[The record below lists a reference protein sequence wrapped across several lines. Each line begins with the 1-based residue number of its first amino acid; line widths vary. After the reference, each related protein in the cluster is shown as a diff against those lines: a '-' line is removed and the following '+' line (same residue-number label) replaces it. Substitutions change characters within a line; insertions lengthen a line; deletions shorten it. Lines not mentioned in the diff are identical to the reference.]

1 MMNKFSIR
9 LRELRLL
16 FGYSQAALAK
26 KIGVSK
32 SSVNMYERNEREPG
46 IETLEAI
53 ADTFNVDLDYLLG
66 KSDIKNKF
74 PITDIV
80 NTVLDKVQVPVLGS
94 VPAGIPIEAIQD
106 ILDYEEISGELARSG
121 EFIALRIKGDS
132 MEPKFSEGD
141 VVIIRRQEQVEN
153 GEIAIVMINGNDATV
168 KKFYKTDAG
177 VTLIGTNPSF
187 TPLTFTPEQ
196 VETLPVRVIGK
207 VVELRAK
214 F

>member
-1 MMNKFSIR
+1 MMNKFSFR

-16 FGYSQAALAK
+16 HGYSQAALSK

-53 ADTFNVDLDYLLG
+53 ADVFNVDLDYLLG
-66 KSDIKNKF
+66 KSDVKNRY
-74 PITDIV
+74 PITDFI
-80 NTVLDKVQVPVLGS
+80 NNLSPVQIPVLGS

-153 GEIAIVMINGNDATV
+153 GEIAIVMVNGNDATV

>member
-1 MMNKFSIR
+1 MTVSERIRQRRLELGLTVDEVAARLHKNRATIYRYENEDISKLPASI
-9 LRELRLL
+9 LEP
-16 FGYSQAALAK
+16 LAD
-26 KIGVSK
+26 V
-32 SSVNMYERNEREPG
+32 
-46 IETLEAI
+46 L
-53 ADTFNVDLDYLLG
+53 DTTPYYLMG
-66 KSDIKNKF
+66 WEN
-74 PITDIV
+74 PHENV
-80 NTVLDKVQVPVLGS
+80 NTVFDKVQVPVLGS

-106 ILDYEEISGELARSG
+106 ILDYEEISDELARSG

-153 GEIAIVMINGNDATV
+153 GEIAIVMVNGNDATV

-196 VETLPVRVIGK
+196 VESLPVRVIGK

>member
-1 MMNKFSIR
+1 MNKFGLR
-9 LRELRLL
+9 LRELRLING
-16 FGYSQAALAK
+16 FSQAALAK

-46 IETLEAI
+46 FETLEAI

-66 KSDIKNKF
+66 KSDVKNRY
-74 PITDIV
+74 PITDFI
-80 NTVLDKVQVPVLGS
+80 NSLSPVQLPVFGS

-106 ILDYEEISGELARSG
+106 ILDYEEISGELARTG
-121 EFIALRIKGDS
+121 EFLALRIKGES
-132 MEPKFSEGD
+132 MEPRIREGD

-153 GEIAIVMINGNDATV
+153 GEVALIMVNGNDATV

-177 VTLIGTNPSF
+177 VTLIGTNPTF

-196 VETLPVRVIGK
+196 VEQLPVRVIGK

>member
-1 MMNKFSIR
+1 MNR
-9 LRELRLL
+9 MQQLRKEKQISMKEAARLL
-16 FGYSQAALAK
+16 NIPYTTYVGYEKGDREPNSEMLI
-26 KIGVSK
+26 KIASFFSVSVDYLISK
-32 SSVNMYERNEREPG
+32 SDDRAKHSKR
-46 IETLEAI
+46 
-53 ADTFNVDLDYLLG
+53 F
-66 KSDIKNKF
+66 
-74 PITDIV
+74 
-80 NTVLDKVQVPVLGS
+80 VPVLGS

-106 ILDYEEISGELARSG
+106 ILDYEEISAELARSG

-153 GEIAIVMINGNDATV
+153 GEIAIVMVNGNDATV

-196 VETLPVRVIGK
+196 VESLPVRVIGK

>member
-1 MMNKFSIR
+1 MNR
-9 LRELRLL
+9 MQQLRKEKQISMKEAARLL
-16 FGYSQAALAK
+16 NIPYTTYVGYEKGDREPNSEMLI
-26 KIGVSK
+26 KIASFFSVSVDYLISK
-32 SSVNMYERNEREPG
+32 SDDRAKHSKR
-46 IETLEAI
+46 I
-53 ADTFNVDLDYLLG
+53 
-66 KSDIKNKF
+66 
-74 PITDIV
+74 
-80 NTVLDKVQVPVLGS
+80 VPVLGS

-106 ILDYEEISGELARSG
+106 VLDYEEISGELARSG

-153 GEIAIVMINGNDATV
+153 GEIAIVMVNGNDATV

-196 VETLPVRVIGK
+196 VEALPVRVIGK